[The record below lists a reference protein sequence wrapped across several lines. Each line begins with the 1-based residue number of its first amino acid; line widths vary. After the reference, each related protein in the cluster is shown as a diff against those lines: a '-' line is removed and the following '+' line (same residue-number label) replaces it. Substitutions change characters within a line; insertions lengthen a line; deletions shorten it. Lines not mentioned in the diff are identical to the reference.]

1 MELPRQPGIVELPE
15 SSLRGETAYGR
26 YASLAI
32 TATS

>member
-26 YASLAI
+26 QREYEIAPGS
-32 TATS
+32 